1 MITNRILTRLA
12 HIQSKHA
19 YVIVILAMIVT
30 FIIGLGLPGIR
41 LQTDISKELPQEL
54 DVIKLQNRVSDK
66 FGGADTVII
75 LVKLDRECET
85 EGSPK
90 DIRDPRII
98 KMLVKLGKEIEK
110 EPSVNSVQSLGSF
123 FVSPDSVPENPASL
137 KEVINGIPD
146 AKAFLNPDYSA
157 TLMFVSADLGKSEEK
172 IENFV
177 SRVRKD
183 IESVEKPACTEIVIT
198 GNPPIRRVLMDMLR
212 HDLVYTM
219 GIAGV
224 IIFIL
229 VIVLK
234 KSLVQ
239 GILVFTPLAL
249 GLTWLLGL
257 MGWFDIPL
265 SIATVGVGA
274 MILGLGTEYGVFLL
288 ERYREER
295 KNGNDPSKA
304 LSKAL
309 PSVGS
314 GIIGSGTTTIVG
326 FLALLLAAM
335 PMIQHLGET
344 LALGIGCVLFATIV
358 VAPAVIIITE
368 RVEGKMRRWKK

>member
-12 HIQSKHA
+12 HVQSKHA
-19 YVIVILAMIVT
+19 YGIVILAMIVT

-123 FVSPDSVPENPASL
+123 FVSPDGVPENPASL

-295 KNGNDPSKA
+295 KKGNDPSKA